1 MTASL
6 AAFLRRNRELVRE
19 LTVFVVI
26 GVLNTALFFLTYNA
40 FRFLLS
46 PFRANAIAV
55 VTGAMASFWANR
67 RFTFLVKGSSNV
79 GRQLLEFAVV
89 FAVTL
94 FVSTGA
100 LQLLYRVYPAPSRLA
115 ENVALGLGSI
125 LTVTARF
132 LLLRF
137 WVFRHIRPGAP
148 MREQERVSI

>member
-1 MTASL
+1 MPPSL
-6 AAFLRRNRELVRE
+6 VDYLHRNREIVRE

-40 FRFLLS
+40 FRFFLS

-55 VTGAMASFWANR
+55 VTGALASFWANR

-94 FVSTGA
+94 LASTGA
-100 LQLLYRVYPAPSRLA
+100 LDLLYRVHPNPSRLA
-115 ENVALGLGSI
+115 ENVALGIGSI
-125 LTVTARF
+125 LTVIARF

-137 WVFRHIRPGAP
+137 WVFRNVRPRART
-148 MREQERVSI
+148 REQERVSI